1 MRIDEEGMA
10 LFNQYVEGFAIAR
23 KEAADEGRSFDKAI
37 SDAQIDLTL
46 HLIAV
51 FGGESRIGEKP
62 TPTDRSPTLKRGNI
76 VYFPE
81 RRMYA

>member
-10 LFNQYVEGFAIAR
+10 LLHQYVEDFAIVSKGASD
-23 KEAADEGRSFDKAI
+23 KGHSFDKAI

-51 FGGESRIGEKP
+51 FGVENRIGEKP
-62 TPTDRSPTLKRGNI
+62 TNRTPAFKQGKI
-76 VYFPE
+76 IYFPE